1 MLRMNSRI
9 NELLEKY
16 NAVLEISDEIE
27 NDGFC
32 IETPDINIIIVR
44 SGLDTNHI
52 EQVIL
57 HELGHVANDNDII
70 GEYKDYIPRSQ
81 MEYKANFY
89 MIEHTLDTWCNAN
102 DIDLKDVNCTTFLS
116 ANNLSLNYIPIVET
130 IIKNKVGGIIGLQM

>member
-1 MLRMNSRI
+1 MNSRI

-70 GEYKDYIPRSQ
+70 GKYKDYIPRSQ

-89 MIEHTLDTWCNAN
+89 MIEHTLETWCNAN

>member
-70 GEYKDYIPRSQ
+70 GKYKDYIPRSQ

-89 MIEHTLDTWCNAN
+89 MIEHTLDTWCNTN

>member
-70 GEYKDYIPRSQ
+70 GKYKDYIPRSQ

>member
-1 MLRMNSRI
+1 MNSRI

-70 GEYKDYIPRSQ
+70 GKYKDYIPRSQ

>member
-1 MLRMNSRI
+1 MNSRI

-70 GEYKDYIPRSQ
+70 GKYKDYIPRSQ

-89 MIEHTLDTWCNAN
+89 MIEHTLDTWCNTN